1 MQLQEPFVLRN
12 HRFVQLCQR
21 SVGCPTLILKLASF
35 HHFCYNNPVS
45 RCSEDNMTVKPVL
58 PIKVL
63 LADDSEIMR
72 EAIKKLLVDEP
83 RIQIVGEASSFP
95 AAMQAV
101 ADFKPELLLLDLHL
115 PQKRDLQPPLVK
127 AQLNCI
133 KCTLA
138 ISFANDEEAQS
149 LAASYGA
156 VALLDKM
163 SLYTELLPAI
173 LQLTQLSAHPSPNI
187 DPKPSREA
195 ASLGISE

>member
-1 MQLQEPFVLRN
+1 
-12 HRFVQLCQR
+12 
-21 SVGCPTLILKLASF
+21 
-35 HHFCYNNPVS
+35 
-45 RCSEDNMTVKPVL
+45 MTVKPVL

-83 RIQIVGEASSFP
+83 RIQIVGEASSFA
-95 AAMQAV
+95 AAMQLV
-101 ADFKPELLLLDLHL
+101 ADFKPEILLLDLHL

-127 AQLNCI
+127 SQLSCI
-133 KCTLA
+133 EYTLA
-138 ISFANDEEAQS
+138 ISFANDEEAKS

-163 SLYTELLPAI
+163 SLYNELLPAI
-173 LQLTQLSAHPSPNI
+173 LQLVQPSAHPSLKI
-187 DPKPSREA
+187 DPKSGREA